1 MLLVILVSVIFIIS
15 FVSLFMWI
23 RKANREDQ
31 KDERMNIL
39 LTIFVAGVL
48 ALLLTG
54 VAAFFWFMFL
64 GSANV
69 VNSLFSLQ
77 LSKKELILMST
88 FYLAFIFTIDNV
100 FKMMVKLLTSKI
112 LMFYFLMLWLRMVA
126 FYLIGDF
133 FQLTHYTNI
142 VISGG
147 VALILVLFELLYDWT
162 KEKK

>member
-39 LTIFVAGVL
+39 LTIFVAVVL
-48 ALLLTG
+48 ALLFTG
-54 VAAFFWFMFL
+54 VAVFFWFMFL

-88 FYLAFIFTIDNV
+88 VYLAFIFTIDNV
-100 FKMMVKLLTSKI
+100 FKMMGVS
-112 LMFYFLMLWLRMVA
+112 
-126 FYLIGDF
+126 
-133 FQLTHYTNI
+133 
-142 VISGG
+142 IS
-147 VALILVLFELLYDWT
+147 LC
-162 KEKK
+162 K

>member
-1 MLLVILVSVIFIIS
+1 
-15 FVSLFMWI
+15 
-23 RKANREDQ
+23 
-31 KDERMNIL
+31 IL

-88 FYLAFIFTIDNV
+88 VYLAFIFTIDNV
-100 FKMMVKLLTSKI
+100 FKMMVTLLTSQI
-112 LMFYFLMLWLRMVA
+112 LMFNFLFFNAMVTNGCFLFNRRFFSINSLYEYCYFWRSC
-126 FYLIGDF
+126 
-133 FQLTHYTNI
+133 TNTCFI
-142 VISGG
+142 
-147 VALILVLFELLYDWT
+147 
-162 KEKK
+162 

>member
-23 RKANREDQ
+23 RKANREDP

-54 VAAFFWFMFL
+54 VAVFFWFMFL

-88 FYLAFIFTIDNV
+88 VYLAFIFT
-100 FKMMVKLLTSKI
+100 KI
-112 LMFYFLMLWLRMVA
+112 GRASCRERV
-126 FYLIGDF
+126 
-133 FQLTHYTNI
+133 
-142 VISGG
+142 
-147 VALILVLFELLYDWT
+147 
-162 KEKK
+162 

>member
-1 MLLVILVSVIFIIS
+1 
-15 FVSLFMWI
+15 
-23 RKANREDQ
+23 
-31 KDERMNIL
+31 

-54 VAAFFWFMFL
+54 VAVFFWFMFL

-88 FYLAFIFTIDNV
+88 VYLAFIFTIDNV
-100 FKMMVKLLTSKI
+100 FKMMVKLITSKI

-126 FYLIGDF
+126 FYLIVVC
-133 FQLTHYTNI
+133 FQLTYYMNI
-142 VISGG
+142 VMSGDFTRLF
-147 VALILVLFELLYDWT
+147 VFFAL
-162 KEKK
+162 